1 MRYCYQQKDFLEDF
15 LDNNKINLVNE
26 VLNIISKDSNLLQAI
41 LNELSEKKQILLK
54 EILEDTNEPNTN

>member
-41 LNELSEKKQILLK
+41 LNELSEEKQILLK